1 MNRLRI
7 IFRQALYSL
16 RGNKVFSVAHFAG
29 TAVSVSIVA
38 VMVTFVNMK
47 ISDIYPEYGRN
58 RNLMMS
64 YVQEKVDGS
73 SNVFGPNRKF
83 AARFAED
90 IPHVEDICLVR
101 RNLNNGFGTYS
112 GNSSA
117 TLAEMYVDR
126 TFWEIFGFEF
136 IGGGPIPD
144 DGYDAVS
151 PQAVICESA
160 AKALF
165 GSEDCVGK
173 SISRDSLN
181 VSICGVVKDV
191 SPLAGY
197 SFSHI
202 WLPEDADRLDPEWDY
217 SITGVLSAGSHMI
230 LRIDRPSSARE
241 VSDELDRRLDAF
253 NAGNPDGV
261 TYVSHGISSQR
272 SMFFLNGVSNA
283 VTVMLILVFTV
294 VVIVPSLN
302 TLGLVFYR
310 MSRRREEFSI
320 RRAYGAPSGSIVRQI
335 LEENLV
341 LTSFGAAIGLLLAL
355 GFMKVVDRFLYRVH
369 VLNLPHDRE
378 FWGLPSDLVRTQSFE
393 LSSFFRIEHFVI
405 IVVCILVINIVS
417 SLLPA
422 LKTVREDIVS
432 GLNSKK

>member
-1 MNRLRI
+1 MNRLAI
-7 IFRQALYSL
+7 IFRQAMYSL
-16 RGNKVFSVAHFAG
+16 RGNKVFSVAHIAG

-58 RNLMMS
+58 RTLMVN
-64 YVQEKVDGS
+64 YLQEKADRS
-73 SNVFGPNRKF
+73 SIGYGPNRKF
-83 AARFAED
+83 AARFAEG
-90 IPHVEDICLVR
+90 IPHVEDICFVR
-101 RNLNNGFGTYS
+101 RNPNNGFGAYS
-112 GNSSA
+112 GNAPAS
-117 TLAEMYVDR
+117 LAEMYVDS
-126 TFWEIFGFEF
+126 TFWKIFGFEF
-136 IGGGPIPD
+136 LFGGPIPEE
-144 DGYDAVS
+144 GYDAVN
-151 PQAVICESA
+151 PQGVICESA

-165 GSEDCVGK
+165 GSADCIGR

-191 SPLAGY
+191 SPLAEY

-202 WLPEDADRLDPEWDY
+202 WLPEDADRLDPEEDY
-217 SITGVLSAGSHMI
+217 SMTGMLAAGSLMY
-230 LRIDRPSSARE
+230 LRIDRPSSAWK
-241 VSDELDRRLDAF
+241 VSDELESRLDAF

-261 TYVSHGISSQR
+261 SYVYYGVSTPR
-272 SMFFLNGVSNA
+272 SMFFLQGVSNA
-283 VTVMLILVFTV
+283 VSIMLILVFTV

-302 TLGLVFYR
+302 TLGIVFYR
-310 MSRRREEFSI
+310 MSRRKEEFSI
-320 RRAYGAPSGSIVRQI
+320 RRAYGAPSGAIVRQI

-355 GFMKVVDRFLYRVH
+355 GFMKVIDRFLYRVH
-369 VLNLPHDRE
+369 VLNLPHDRG
-378 FWGLPSDLVRTQSFE
+378 FWGVPSDLVQTQAFE
-393 LSSFFRIEHFVI
+393 MSSFFRIEHFVI

>member
-1 MNRLRI
+1 MNRLKI

-16 RGNKVFSVAHFAG
+16 RGNKVFSVAHIAG

-64 YVQEKVDGS
+64 YVQEKEDGS

-101 RNLNNGFGTYS
+101 RNPNNGFGTYS

-165 GSEDCVGK
+165 GSADCVGK
-173 SISRDSLN
+173 SIPRDSLN

-191 SPLAGY
+191 SPLAGF

-202 WLPEDADRLDPEWDY
+202 WMPEDADRLVPEWDY
-217 SITGVLSAGSHMI
+217 SITGVLSAGSQMI
-230 LRIDRPSSARE
+230 LRIDCPSSARE
-241 VSDELDRRLDAF
+241 VSDELDRRLYAF

-261 TYVSHGISSQR
+261 TYVSYGIGSQR
-272 SMFFLNGVSNA
+272 SRFFLPGTS
-283 VTVMLILVFTV
+283 VMLILVFTV

-302 TLGLVFYR
+302 TLGLIFYR

-341 LTSFGAAIGLLLAL
+341 LTSFGAAIGLLVAL

-369 VLNLPHDRE
+369 VLNLPHDSE